1 MQRVLLR
8 LNPADTR
15 NAADTYLTRMCSR
28 ALRRMQHMHGP
39 QRKTSNQTCVVR
51 SKVDERA
58 KGLRAVAIVSTA
70 SPAASQAGVTVKR
83 SGSARNDN
91 EGVG

>member
-58 KGLRAVAIVSTA
+58 KGLRAVARHRQHGLT
-70 SPAASQAGVTVKR
+70 GR
-83 SGSARNDN
+83 LSGRGNRQ
-91 EGVG
+91 EVGERKERQ